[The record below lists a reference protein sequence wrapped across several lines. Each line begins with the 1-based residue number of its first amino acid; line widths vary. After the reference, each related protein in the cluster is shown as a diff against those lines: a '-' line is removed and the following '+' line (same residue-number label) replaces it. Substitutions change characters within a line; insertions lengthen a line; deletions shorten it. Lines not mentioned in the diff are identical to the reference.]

1 MKNDYQYFA
10 SETTGQNDDRLSMLE
25 HGTAASLL
33 GSGDNDLSAYEFLSF
48 FGRLNYSWNNKYF
61 ADFSVRND
69 ASSRFGANN
78 RDATFMSGGAMWDM
92 KQEAFLEDVDFLTG
106 LKLKASIGTTGNSS
120 IGNYEHL
127 ALVGTNLYNQ
137 NGGWAISSPGNA
149 NLGWEK
155 QTLANI
161 GFEASFFNKYRL
173 EFAWYSKK
181 TSDMLMDVP
190 VPYTS
195 GFGTITQN
203 VGSMLNNGIEISVS
217 LDLVKTKDW
226 FVGFN
231 ANYAYNKNKITEL
244 FYGYEEWPMPS
255 YLVSYVVGEPVQY
268 YMAKWAGVDPEDGKQ
283 MWYVPGTNETTKTYD
298 ESLEQATGKTRYAP
312 HNGGFGLNV
321 SWKGLSLNADFAWVL
336 GKYMVNND
344 YYFAVNPYNF
354 AGYNQSQD
362 VLDEWQEPGDITN
375 IPRFGSI
382 MQFDT
387 HLLEHSLRVC

>member
-1 MKNDYQYFA
+1 
-10 SETTGQNDDRLSMLE
+10 
-25 HGTAASLL
+25 
-33 GSGDNDLSAYEFLSF
+33 
-48 FGRLNYSWNNKYF
+48 
-61 ADFSVRND
+61 
-69 ASSRFGANN
+69 
-78 RDATFMSGGAMWDM
+78 MSGGAMWDM
-92 KQEAFLEDVDFLTG
+92 KQEAFLKDVDFLTD

-137 NGGWAISSPGNA
+137 NGGWGISSPGNA

-161 GFEASFFNKYRL
+161 GFEASFFDKYRL

-195 GFGTITQN
+195 GFGSITQN

-336 GKYMVNND
+336 GKYMVK
-344 YYFAVNPYNF
+344 
-354 AGYNQSQD
+354 
-362 VLDEWQEPGDITN
+362 
-375 IPRFGSI
+375 
-382 MQFDT
+382 
-387 HLLEHSLRVC
+387 